1 MSPLR
6 AGALLARADSF
17 SAGLRKLANKAT
29 PRSPFKPLTAD
40 SAIDLYHALV
50 MARRSQLHPAFTRI
64 FDADEIM
71 ARNGQDWRVFRNA
84 LGRLLGV
91 TFPDAS
97 G

>member
-1 MSPLR
+1 
-6 AGALLARADSF
+6 
-17 SAGLRKLANKAT
+17 
-29 PRSPFKPLTAD
+29 
-40 SAIDLYHALV
+40 